1 MNRPDRK
8 VQPWE
13 KELVELT
20 KFDWLLAVGMSH
32 WHKHSPL
39 QLRVAIVLMQHA
51 DGKTMLAWP
60 SQRTIAQYAGVA
72 AESQVR
78 RAVAALCESQA
89 LKRCRISQ
97 LDEADQAKVTR
108 NKRGVAYRLSMF
120 WALEILEASQ
130 APLPRMPKQ
139 LRDGLAA
146 KAAKAKAAP
155 DEFDRSTLERNDR
168 STLERHTPLYDRA
181 PYQKGILRDQRKD
194 SPSDENLASTRE
206 ASAYALASGRA
217 G

>member
-1 MNRPDRK
+1 MKPDRRL
-8 VQPWE
+8 QPWE

-20 KFDWLLAVGMSH
+20 KFDWLLAVGMSY

-39 QLRVAIVLMQHA
+39 QLRVATVLMQHA
-51 DGKTMLAWP
+51 DSNTMLAWP

-78 RAVAALCESQA
+78 RAVAALCESKA

-120 WALEILEASQ
+120 WALETLEASQ

-146 KAAKAKAAP
+146 KAAKAKAVP
-155 DEFDRSTLERNDR
+155 GEFDRPTVERNNR
-168 STLERHTPLYDRA
+168 PTVERYTPPYDRA
-181 PYQKGILRDQRKD
+181 AYQPVTLRDQKKD
-194 SPSDENLASTRE
+194 SPSEQDLASTRE
-206 ASAYALASGRA
+206 ASAYALASGRS